1 MKNKFKNKLK
11 QKIFIA
17 ILVTVTFMQTIFP
30 NIVNA
35 TDTLEKVG
43 GILFEPIQQLVVGL
57 GDSIMSLMQWAFMG
71 DKTVVIKEY
80 KGYDETNI
88 LFWDRVSV
96 DYKYTPNFKISPGAI
111 FSNQVPAFD
120 INFFDPMDEVNN
132 IVTADDYAL
141 ILSSMESFISDFE
154 SGDASRVNA
163 AKQRIGEIYNLINSV
178 PTTNGDDAEEA
189 TKLKANAK
197 TQIRSIQRGNTDLTD
212 IKAFYNWVKTQDANA
227 EPDTATRHST
237 AEGLR
242 DIIAY
247 WYSALRIIA
256 TLGLL
261 CVLVYIGIKILI
273 SSAAADKSK
282 YKELFKDWFIAMCLL
297 FFMHYFMTFTI
308 TVIESITDALSDVS
322 PYVQEGEEEVIFDE
336 EIHEESGVEYTGDLL
351 MGQARIKLQMGDTA
365 EQMSFTV
372 IYIVLVVYTFV
383 FAIIYTKR
391 VIYMAFLT
399 MIAPLVAMTYPI
411 DKIKDGKAQAF
422 EMWMKEYVYN
432 ALLYI
437 DNYFN
442 EFSNR

>member
-35 TDTLEKVG
+35 SDVMEKVG

-88 LFWDRVSV
+88 LFWDRVTV
-96 DYKYTPNFKISPGAI
+96 DYKYIPNFKISPGAI

-120 INFFDPMDEVNN
+120 INFFDPMDEVTN

-154 SGDASRVNA
+154 SGDSSRVSA

-212 IKAFYNWVKTQDANA
+212 IKAFYNWIRAQDANA

-247 WYSALRIIA
+247 WYHLR
-256 TLGLL
+256 
-261 CVLVYIGIKILI
+261 
-273 SSAAADKSK
+273 
-282 YKELFKDWFIAMCLL
+282 
-297 FFMHYFMTFTI
+297 
-308 TVIESITDALSDVS
+308 
-322 PYVQEGEEEVIFDE
+322 
-336 EIHEESGVEYTGDLL
+336 
-351 MGQARIKLQMGDTA
+351 
-365 EQMSFTV
+365 
-372 IYIVLVVYTFV
+372 
-383 FAIIYTKR
+383 
-391 VIYMAFLT
+391 
-399 MIAPLVAMTYPI
+399 
-411 DKIKDGKAQAF
+411 
-422 EMWMKEYVYN
+422 
-432 ALLYI
+432 
-437 DNYFN
+437 
-442 EFSNR
+442 